1 MSSVSLPYPHKK
13 QLEYFLSGTRYNV
26 INAGRRC
33 ISKGTLVLTDQGL
46 IPIEELSA
54 GQEVWSYNGQ
64 INELKQIT
72 KVYKFEV
79 DYIPKPMIQFR
90 YGKEYI
96 KTTFDHPFY
105 NGKDYVPLFK
115 LVWGSLDTSQRQ
127 TLKLLCE
134 QYGQDFDYELEEQEQ
149 NQSDEASPRCLWV
162 FENGSGRK
170 NNKSPQVG
178 CSNISR
184 KSREQTSGKPQER
197 SEARQPSGELGVGDT
212 QREHRPRYDAQ
223 SSSTE
228 LRREREWCENN
239 GKTSDKNYTTIKNLH
254 RLRSC
259 SKDCEE
265 DKNNKKHS
273 SRHQAWEDLGIS
285 PSEETYCL
293 EVESNH
299 NFFIG
304 KAGLLVHNTGKSVGT
319 GLKTFLSAVEVQGNY
334 FIVAPTYSQA
344 KSIYWND
351 ILKSII
357 PKDFINATN
366 EKELYIELKPFKYDM
381 KVAEIW
387 GRDIN
392 VTHDPN
398 KPYSRIYLK
407 GAENPD
413 SLRGVSLNGV
423 VIDEVSSME
432 KFTYLWEYVLRP
444 ALGDRQGWADFIS
457 TPDGVHGAFYKLC
470 LQAQSPEKK
479 DWTYIHATALDNP
492 YFPIE
497 EWAEQRKSYEQ
508 DGKLDTFIQ
517 EWEAKF
523 ATPARLVYREFNRL
537 THVIQ
542 PKDIPFNNITR
553 AISMDFGYADPFAVV
568 FVAIDRDQN
577 IYIYDEIYERYLD
590 TDGEVKEL
598 NNKMGNDRFTR
609 ILADAQN
616 KGEIKNLR
624 NRGINVVAS
633 PKGDIMPGVKLVK
646 TYLNI
651 RESTGKPKLFVSAN
665 CQNTIMEFESYSFLD
680 NAWGEIDMNRPN
692 DKEQNHLMD
701 ALRYL
706 LMSIDRKNNQAP
718 KAKKRYN
725 ASGRIIS

>member
-33 ISKGTLVLTDQGL
+33 ISKGTLVLTDKGL

-134 QYGQDFDYELEEQEQ
+134 QYGQDFDYELEEQ
-149 NQSDEASPRCLWV
+149 NQSDETSPRCLWV

-170 NNKSPQVG
+170 NNK
-178 CSNISR
+178 
-184 KSREQTSGKPQER
+184 
-197 SEARQPSGELGVGDT
+197 
-212 QREHRPRYDAQ
+212 
-223 SSSTE
+223 
-228 LRREREWCENN
+228 
-239 GKTSDKNYTTIKNLH
+239 
-254 RLRSC
+254 
-259 SKDCEE
+259 
-265 DKNNKKHS
+265 KHS
-273 SRHQAWEDLGIS
+273 SRHQAWEDLEIS

-293 EVESNH
+293 EVENNH

-304 KAGLLVHNTGKSVGT
+304 EAGLLVHNTGKSVGT

-542 PKDIPFNNITR
+542 PKDIPFSGITR

-633 PKGDIMPGVKLVK
+633 PKGEIMPGVKLVK

-706 LMSIDRKNNQAP
+706 IMSIDKKNNPAP

>member
-26 INAGRRC
+26 INAGRR
-33 ISKGTLVLTDQGL
+33 
-46 IPIEELSA
+46 
-54 GQEVWSYNGQ
+54 
-64 INELKQIT
+64 
-72 KVYKFEV
+72 
-79 DYIPKPMIQFR
+79 
-90 YGKEYI
+90 
-96 KTTFDHPFY
+96 
-105 NGKDYVPLFK
+105 
-115 LVWGSLDTSQRQ
+115 
-127 TLKLLCE
+127 
-134 QYGQDFDYELEEQEQ
+134 
-149 NQSDEASPRCLWV
+149 
-162 FENGSGRK
+162 
-170 NNKSPQVG
+170 
-178 CSNISR
+178 
-184 KSREQTSGKPQER
+184 
-197 SEARQPSGELGVGDT
+197 
-212 QREHRPRYDAQ
+212 
-223 SSSTE
+223 
-228 LRREREWCENN
+228 
-239 GKTSDKNYTTIKNLH
+239 
-254 RLRSC
+254 
-259 SKDCEE
+259 
-265 DKNNKKHS
+265 
-273 SRHQAWEDLGIS
+273 
-285 PSEETYCL
+285 
-293 EVESNH
+293 
-299 NFFIG
+299 
-304 KAGLLVHNTGKSVGT
+304 TGKSVGT

-542 PKDIPFNNITR
+542 PKDIPFDNITR

-590 TDGEVKEL
+590 TDGEAKEL

>member
-33 ISKGTLVLTDQGL
+33 ISKGTLVLTDKGL

-170 NNKSPQVG
+170 NNK
-178 CSNISR
+178 
-184 KSREQTSGKPQER
+184 
-197 SEARQPSGELGVGDT
+197 
-212 QREHRPRYDAQ
+212 
-223 SSSTE
+223 
-228 LRREREWCENN
+228 
-239 GKTSDKNYTTIKNLH
+239 
-254 RLRSC
+254 
-259 SKDCEE
+259 
-265 DKNNKKHS
+265 KHS

-357 PKDFINATN
+357 PKEFINATN

-497 EWAEQRKSYEQ
+497 EWEEQRKSYEQ

-542 PKDIPFNNITR
+542 PKDIPFDNITR

>member
-33 ISKGTLVLTDQGL
+33 ISKGTLVLTDKGL

-170 NNKSPQVG
+170 NNK
-178 CSNISR
+178 
-184 KSREQTSGKPQER
+184 
-197 SEARQPSGELGVGDT
+197 
-212 QREHRPRYDAQ
+212 
-223 SSSTE
+223 
-228 LRREREWCENN
+228 
-239 GKTSDKNYTTIKNLH
+239 
-254 RLRSC
+254 
-259 SKDCEE
+259 
-265 DKNNKKHS
+265 KHS

-357 PKDFINATN
+357 PKEFINATN

-542 PKDIPFNNITR
+542 PKDIPFDNITR